1 MNNEANLKSGGQFR
15 LARPDAASPHIG
27 LDHGSVPLVGRHV
40 RREITGPASETRHV
54 SPVRVMD
61 ITACPSTVASLFTG
75 SGGRGRRFV
84 DDHRRVRRTCVMRPR
99 SSCAQFGMD
108 FDYDVGSAIVSVHG
122 ELDALSVPAFAG
134 ALIALAN
141 RGTNFVTLDLSQ
153 LRYCS
158 VGGLR
163 AMAELA
169 ARVNAVGGQ
178 VEVLAPAILTR
189 MLDVNDLNTL
199 FVIRDPQ
206 TAAPAADEFDAAIS
220 RASQASRPRTSSL
233 HRLSTGA

>member
-1 MNNEANLKSGGQFR
+1 
-15 LARPDAASPHIG
+15 
-27 LDHGSVPLVGRHV
+27 
-40 RREITGPASETRHV
+40 
-54 SPVRVMD
+54 
-61 ITACPSTVASLFTG
+61 
-75 SGGRGRRFV
+75 
-84 DDHRRVRRTCVMRPR
+84 
-99 SSCAQFGMD
+99 MD
-108 FDYDVGSAIVSVHG
+108 FDYDVGSTIVSVHG

-141 RGTNFVTLDLSQ
+141 RGTHFVTLDLSQ
-153 LRYCS
+153 LRFCS

-178 VEVLAPAILTR
+178 VEVLAPTILTR
-189 MLDVNDLNTL
+189 MLDMNDLNTL

-206 TAAPAADEFDAAIS
+206 TAVPAADESDSAIS
-220 RASQASRPRTSSL
+220 RASHSSRPRTSSL